1 MFVPVQ
7 KWFLF
12 VKSLLVKK
20 KIKSSELPA
29 AHFAAVNAKKENVV
43 FHKRRI

>member
-7 KWFLF
+7 KGFLF

-29 AHFAAVNAKKENVV
+29 AHFDAANAK
-43 FHKRRI
+43 I